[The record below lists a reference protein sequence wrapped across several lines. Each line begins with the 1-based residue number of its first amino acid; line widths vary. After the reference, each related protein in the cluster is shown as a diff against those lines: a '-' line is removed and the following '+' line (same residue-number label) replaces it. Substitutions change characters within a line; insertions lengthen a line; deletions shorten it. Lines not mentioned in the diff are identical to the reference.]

1 MSTWLLGNT
10 TVRSPFRLID
20 GLKIFAL
27 TNGNIR
33 GTKEKEL
40 VFCKA
45 LVEGG
50 IISSTFEAED
60 TSGFSDTTYSVGRK
74 WRSALEKLGFIE
86 QFNQIYILTEN
97 GRNLLN
103 SQTLQSDQECY
114 LRSLILYSYKAEN
127 SDNSDN
133 SDNSGGFFSPLM
145 LTLHIMKELEI
156 RTGSSRIS
164 FQEMAAVIQ
173 STFSYLYI
181 NQSVNEIISIRNNRQ
196 ASLSKK
202 KFDRELY
209 ESKSS
214 KAKIKAP
221 SIKDYADTNLRYLKS
236 TGLFTASGKGIC
248 FIDDKK
254 IVIDKLI
261 AMYGNFD
268 ISQSDLKI
276 QKGAPLPTDH
286 KETNILL
293 VEQLEE
299 TLNRNRILFEKNSS
313 ITQAPIGEIKNYR
326 YHLEELLFENNEK
339 KFAENQKNE
348 WDEILA
354 YMDLLISPKPISIE
368 IADKEI
374 SIPSGERPAYFEW
387 VLWRAFLALN
397 HLIIEPQ
404 QCRRFKVDQDFK
416 PIHNAPGGG
425 ADVIFEYENFKI
437 LGEVTL
443 TSNSRQEAAE
453 GEPVR
458 RHIAVETVNTP
469 DKDVYGLFLA
479 LTIDTNTAE
488 TFRHGAW
495 YHQEELMDVK
505 ILPLTLESFKKYLES
520 LRKKNQVETGIF
532 DLKKMMDES
541 LKLRETLT
549 APQWKNEITNKFARA
564 IAKF

>member
-1 MSTWLLGNT
+1 MSTWLFGNT

-20 GLKIFAL
+20 GLKVFAS
-27 TNGNIR
+27 TNGDIR
-33 GTKEKEL
+33 GTREKEL

-45 LVEGG
+45 LVDGG
-50 IISSTFEAED
+50 IISSSFEAED
-60 TSGFSDTTYSVGRK
+60 ISGFSDTTYSVGRK

-86 QFNQIYILTEN
+86 QFNQIYVLTEN
-97 GRNLLN
+97 GRNLIN

-114 LRSLILYSYKAEN
+114 LRSLILYSFGSQN
-127 SDNSDN
+127 SEGSTGN
-133 SDNSGGFFSPLM
+133 FSPLM
-145 LTLHIMKELEI
+145 LTLHIMKRLEE
-156 RTGSSRIS
+156 RTGNSKIS

-173 STFSYLYI
+173 LTFSYSDI
-181 NQSVNEIISIRNNRQ
+181 DQSVDEIISIRASRQ
-196 ASLSKK
+196 SATSKK

-209 ESKSS
+209 ESKSEQAS
-214 KAKIKAP
+214 ISAS
-221 SIKDYADTNLRYLKS
+221 SIKDYADTNLRYLKA
-236 TGLFTASGKGIC
+236 TGLFTASGKGIA
-248 FIDDKK
+248 FIEDKK
-254 IVIDKLI
+254 IVIDKLLE
-261 AMYGNFD
+261 MYQFFD
-268 ISQSDLKI
+268 ITSSELKI
-276 QKGAPLPTDH
+276 QTGAPLPTDNQ
-286 KETNILL
+286 ETNVLL
-293 VEQLEE
+293 IAQLEE
-299 TLNRNRILFEKNSS
+299 TLQRNRITFEQNSS
-313 ITQAPIGEIKNYR
+313 INHAAIGEIKNYR

-339 KFAENQKNE
+339 KFAQNQKNE
-348 WDEILA
+348 WDEILG
-354 YMDLLISPKPISIE
+354 YMQLLISPRTSALE
-368 IADKEI
+368 IGDKEI

-458 RHIAVETVNTP
+458 RHIALETINTP

-505 ILPLTLESFKKYLES
+505 ILPLTLESFKRYLES
-520 LRKKNQVETGIF
+520 LIERNQVGTGIF
-532 DLKKMMDES
+532 SLKEMMDET
-541 LKLRETLT
+541 LELRESLT
-549 APQWKNEITNKFARA
+549 APQWKTEIINRFNPNL
-564 IAKF
+564 

>member
-20 GLKIFAL
+20 GLKVFAL
-27 TNGNIR
+27 TNGEIR

-45 LVEGG
+45 LVGGG
-50 IISSTFEAED
+50 IIGSNFEAED
-60 TSGFSDTTYSVGRK
+60 TSSFSDTTYSVGRK

-114 LRSLILYSYKAEN
+114 LRSLILYSYEAQN
-127 SDNSDN
+127 SDDSI
-133 SDNSGGFFSPLM
+133 GFFSPLM
-145 LTLHIMKELEI
+145 LTLHIMKELEN
-156 RTGSSRIS
+156 RTGTSKIS

-173 STFSYLYI
+173 LTFSYSDI
-181 NQSVNEIISIRNNRQ
+181 GQCVDEIFTIRSNRQ
-196 ASLSKK
+196 ASSSKK

-209 ESKSS
+209 QSKSA
-214 KAKIKAP
+214 KAEIQAP
-221 SIKDYADTNLRYLKS
+221 SMKDYADTNLRYLKS
-236 TGLFTASGKGIC
+236 TGLFTASGKGIS
-248 FIDDKK
+248 FIDGKK

-261 AMYGNFD
+261 EMYGTFD

-286 KETNILL
+286 KKTNILL
-293 VEQLEE
+293 VTQLEE

-313 ITQAPIGEIKNYR
+313 IAQAPIGEIKNYR
-326 YHLEELLFENNEK
+326 YHLEELLFENHEK

-348 WDEILA
+348 WNEILA
-354 YMDLLISPKPISIE
+354 YMDVLISPKSISIE
-368 IADKEI
+368 VDGKEI
-374 SIPSGERPAYFEW
+374 SIPSGEKPAYFEW

-416 PIHNAPGGG
+416 PIHHAPGGG

-469 DKDVYGLFLA
+469 DKEVYCLFLA

-495 YHQEELMDVK
+495 YHQEKLMDVK

-520 LRKKNQVETGIF
+520 LREKNQVETGIF

-549 APQWKNEITNKFARA
+549 APQWKNEISNKFHN
-564 IAKF
+564 ISI

>member
-1 MSTWLLGNT
+1 MSTWLFGNT

-20 GLKIFAL
+20 GLKIFSS

-33 GTKEKEL
+33 GSKEKEL
-40 VFCKA
+40 IFCKA
-45 LVEGG
+45 LVAGG
-50 IISSTFEAED
+50 IISSNFETED
-60 TSGFSDTTYSVGRK
+60 MNSFSDTTYSVGRK
-74 WRSALEKLGFIE
+74 WRSALEKLGFIKQE
-86 QFNQIYILTEN
+86 NLIYIITEN
-97 GRNLLN
+97 GKNLLN

-127 SDNSDN
+127 SDNP
-133 SDNSGGFFSPLM
+133 GTCFSPLM
-145 LTLHIMKELEI
+145 LTLRIMKELEV
-156 RTGSSRIS
+156 RTGSSKIS

-173 STFSYLYI
+173 LTFSYSFI
-181 NQSVNEIISIRNNRQ
+181 NQAIDEILTIRSARQ
-196 ASLSKK
+196 VSSSKK
-202 KFDRELY
+202 KFDKELY

-236 TGLFTASGKGIC
+236 TGLFNSSGKGIC

-261 AMYGNFD
+261 EMYGNLD
-268 ISQSDLKI
+268 ISQSNLKI
-276 QKGAPLPTDH
+276 QEGAPLPTDDG
-286 KETNILL
+286 ETNILL
-293 VEQLEE
+293 VAQLEK
-299 TLNRNRILFEKNSS
+299 TLNKNKILFEKNSS
-313 ITQAPIGEIKNYR
+313 IAQAAISELKNYR

-348 WDEILA
+348 WEEILA
-354 YMDLLISPKPISIE
+354 YMDVLISPRPISIE
-368 IADKEI
+368 IDDKEI
-374 SIPSGERPAYFEW
+374 SIPSGEKPAYFEW

-397 HLIIEPQ
+397 HLVVEPQ

-416 PIHNAPGGG
+416 PIHHAPGGG
-425 ADVIFEYENFKI
+425 ADVIFEYEGFKI

-458 RHIAVETVNTP
+458 RHIALETVNTP

-479 LTIDTNTAE
+479 ISIDTNTAE

-505 ILPLTLESFKKYLES
+505 ILPLTLQNFKSYLRY
-520 LRKKNQVETGIF
+520 LIYNNQVDDGIF
-532 DLKKMMDES
+532 KLKKIMDES
-541 LKLRETLT
+541 LKLRESLT
-549 APQWKNEITNKFARA
+549 APQWKNEITNKFN
-564 IAKF
+564 ITV

>member
-20 GLKIFAL
+20 GLKVFAS
-27 TNGNIR
+27 TNGDIR
-33 GTKEKEL
+33 GAKEKEL

-45 LVEGG
+45 LVDGG
-50 IISSTFEAED
+50 IISSSFEAED
-60 TSGFSDTTYSVGRK
+60 VSGFSDTTYSVGRK

-114 LRSLILYSYKAEN
+114 LRSLILYSYEAQN
-127 SDNSDN
+127 SDDSI
-133 SDNSGGFFSPLM
+133 GAFSPLM
-145 LTLHIMKELEI
+145 LTLHIMKELDN
-156 RTGSSRIS
+156 RTGSSKVS

-173 STFSYLYI
+173 LTFSYLDI
-181 NQSVNEIISIRNNRQ
+181 DQAVDEIISIRGNRQ
-196 ASLSKK
+196 VAVSKK

-209 ESKSS
+209 QSKSDQAS
-214 KAKIKAP
+214 ISAS
-221 SIKDYADTNLRYLKS
+221 SIKDYADTNLRYLKA
-236 TGLFTASGKGIC
+236 TGLFTASGKGIA
-248 FIDDKK
+248 FIEDKK
-254 IVIDKLI
+254 LIIDKLLE
-261 AMYGNFD
+261 MYQFFD
-268 ISQSDLKI
+268 INSSQLKI
-276 QKGAPLPTDH
+276 QVGAPLPTDNQ
-286 KETNILL
+286 ETNILL
-293 VEQLEE
+293 IAQLEE
-299 TLNRNRILFEKNSS
+299 TLQRNRIAFEKNSS
-313 ITQAPIGEIKNYR
+313 IKHAPIGEIKNYR

-339 KFAENQKNE
+339 KFAQNQKNE
-348 WDEILA
+348 WDEILG
-354 YMDLLISPKPISIE
+354 YMHLLLSPKTSSLE

-469 DKDVYGLFLA
+469 SKEVYGLFLA

-505 ILPLTLESFKKYLES
+505 ILPLTLESFKNYLES
-520 LRKKNQVETGIF
+520 LIESNQVETGIF
-532 DLKKMMDES
+532 NLKNMMDES

-549 APQWKNEITNKFARA
+549 APQWKSEITNKFT
-564 IAKF
+564 ITI

>member
-20 GLKIFAL
+20 GLKVFAS
-27 TNGNIR
+27 TNGDIR

-45 LVEGG
+45 LVDGG
-50 IISSTFEAED
+50 IIGSNFEAEH

-86 QFNQIYILTEN
+86 QNNLIYILTEN
-97 GRNLLN
+97 GKNLLN

-114 LRSLILYSYKAEN
+114 LRSLILYSYEAE
-127 SDNSDN
+127 N

-173 STFSYLYI
+173 LTFSYSDI
-181 NQSVNEIISIRNNRQ
+181 NQSVDEILTIRSNRQ

-261 AMYGNFD
+261 EMYGTFD

-286 KETNILL
+286 KETNISL
-293 VEQLEE
+293 VAQLEE
-299 TLNRNRILFEKNSS
+299 KLNRNKILFGKNSS
-313 ITQAPIGEIKNYR
+313 IAQAPIGEIKNYR

-339 KFAENQKNE
+339 KFSENQKNE

-368 IADKEI
+368 IGDKEI
-374 SIPSGERPAYFEW
+374 SIPSGEKPAYFEW

-397 HLIIEPQ
+397 HLVIEPQ

-520 LRKKNQVETGIF
+520 LREKNQVETGIF

-549 APQWKNEITNKFARA
+549 APQWKNEITNKFAKA
-564 IAKF
+564 I

>member
-20 GLKIFAL
+20 GLKVFAL
-27 TNGNIR
+27 TNGDIR

-45 LVEGG
+45 LVDGG
-50 IISSTFEAED
+50 IISSNFEAKD

-114 LRSLILYSYKAEN
+114 LRSLILYSCEAQN
-127 SDNSDN
+127 SDDSI
-133 SDNSGGFFSPLM
+133 GFFSPLM
-145 LTLHIMKELEI
+145 LTLHIMKELEN
-156 RTGSSRIS
+156 RTGTSKIS

-173 STFSYLYI
+173 LTFSYSDI
-181 NQSVNEIISIRNNRQ
+181 NQCVDEILTIRSNRQ
-196 ASLSKK
+196 ASSSKK

-209 ESKSS
+209 QSKSA
-214 KAKIKAP
+214 KAEIQAP

-261 AMYGNFD
+261 KMYGTFD

-293 VEQLEE
+293 VAQLEE
-299 TLNRNRILFEKNSS
+299 TLNRNRILFEKNIS
-313 ITQAPIGEIKNYR
+313 IAQAPIGEIKNYR

-368 IADKEI
+368 VGDKEI
-374 SIPSGERPAYFEW
+374 SIPSGEKPAYFEW

-416 PIHNAPGGG
+416 PIHHAPGGG

-458 RHIAVETVNTP
+458 RHIAIETVNTP

-520 LRKKNQVETGIF
+520 LREKNQVETGIF

-549 APQWKNEITNKFARA
+549 APQWKNEITNKFARP
-564 IAKF
+564 I